1 MTRPPA
7 LADRGLPCH
16 GPNRYGISTRSL
28 PRSVRPTVS
37 VARPYVL
44 GVTARTGPPRDRRKD
59 FALRPSRLVPW
70 GAIGDT
76 THGCVIIGTHH
87 LNRAR
92 VRKVV
97 HGGVA

>member
-7 LADRGLPCH
+7 PTGRGPPRH
-16 GPNRYGISTRSL
+16 GPNRCGTSTRSL
-28 PRSVRPTVS
+28 PRSARSTVS

-44 GVTARTGPPRDRRKD
+44 GVTARTGPPRARQRD
-59 FALRPSRLVPW
+59 FALRPSCLVPW

-92 VRKVV
+92 ARKVV